1 MEKFVLGSLARGES
15 TNLNKTFLC
24 FQGFPGTL
32 QETHTSLYTHWK
44 LSRENM
50 FHFLCTWRQHL
61 RPSRIL
67 LNGDKEIQSF
77 AICQLQCL
85 KLAGG
90 CGAWCQGIASQLHP
104 AERMLCAA
112 PVLLKPSHFRFIL
125 IMSPHWYPIRR
136 VAILSGTLIKT
147 RKGVCTL
154 IDGFLCDAV
163 TFSSWGLVKNFLNFF
178 FKHIHTI
185 SGKTKCG
192 CLSPEDQMRK
202 NTSLAE
208 LYWFM
213 EPWKMGLWTN

>member
-1 MEKFVLGSLARGES
+1 
-15 TNLNKTFLC
+15 
-24 FQGFPGTL
+24 
-32 QETHTSLYTHWK
+32 
-44 LSRENM
+44 M

-90 CGAWCQGIASQLHP
+90 CGAWCQGISSQLHP

-112 PVLLKPSHFRFIL
+112 PVLLKQSHFRFIL

-147 RKGVCTL
+147 RKGVCALT
-154 IDGFLCDAV
+154 DGFLCDAV
-163 TFSSWGLVKNFLNFF
+163 TFSSWGLVKNFLIFF
-178 FKHIHTI
+178 SNTFILYQARQNVAVYPLKIKWEKTQALLSCI
-185 SGKTKCG
+185 DSWNAGKWACGQTKC
-192 CLSPEDQMRK
+192 
-202 NTSLAE
+202 
-208 LYWFM
+208 
-213 EPWKMGLWTN
+213 WTF